1 MLSAEWA
8 YAGYILWLC
17 AGLADFTLH
26 WREDL
31 AHTSGWA
38 ESRLHL
44 VQLGLIGT
52 GVMLW
57 LYLRPSWTVLLAQAL
72 LVTAHAVVGYRDT
85 RIAYPLRRIG
95 PLEQHVHSVLDMAP
109 WFALVVLAL
118 AAGERMAV
126 PAWQMAWRDPLPTL
140 SMQAWVL
147 LPAALLVTLPALVE
161 SRAAWRAR
169 TA

>member
-1 MLSAEWA
+1 MAFADWA

-52 GVMLW
+52 GVLLW
-57 LYLRPSWTVLLAQAL
+57 LYLQPSWTVVLLQGV
-72 LVTAHAVVGYRDT
+72 LVAAHAVVGYRDT
-85 RIAYPLRRIG
+85 HVAYPLRRIG

-109 WFALVVLAL
+109 WFALVAL
-118 AAGERMAV
+118 GCIAATTAEVRSGQV
-126 PAWQMAWRDPLPTL
+126 AWREPWP
-140 SMQAWVL
+140 SPERQIGVL
-147 LPAALLVTLPALVE
+147 LPAVLLVMLPALIE

-169 TA
+169 AD

>member
-1 MLSAEWA
+1 MSFADWA

-31 AHTSGWA
+31 AHTSGWS

-44 VQLGLIGT
+44 LQLALIGS

-57 LYLRPSWTVLLAQAL
+57 LYLQPSWPVLLLQGL
-72 LVTAHAVVGYRDT
+72 LVVGHAGVGYRDT
-85 RIAYPLRRIG
+85 QIAYPLRRIG

-109 WFALVVLAL
+109 WFALVAL
-118 AAGERMAV
+118 AGIAVASADGWGGRVALRKPWPDAGVQLR
-126 PAWQMAWRDPLPTL
+126 T
-140 SMQAWVL
+140 L
-147 LPAALLVTLPALVE
+147 LPAAVLVALPALVE
-161 SRAAWRAR
+161 ARAAWHARAG
-169 TA
+169 

>member
-1 MLSAEWA
+1 MLAAEWA

-52 GVMLW
+52 GVLLW
-57 LYLRPSWTVLLAQAL
+57 LYLQPSWTVLLVLAV
-72 LVTAHAVVGYRDT
+72 LVTVHATVGYRDT
-85 RIAYPLRRIG
+85 QVAYPLRRIG

-109 WFALVVLAL
+109 WFGLIAL
-118 AAGERMAV
+118 AVATGTSQDTWGWRVAL
-126 PAWQMAWRDPLPTL
+126 RDPMP
-140 SMQAWVL
+140 SNAKQAWVL
-147 LPAALLVTLPALVE
+147 LPAVLLVMLPALAE
-161 SRAAWRAR
+161 SLAAWRAR
-169 TA
+169 DA

>member
-1 MLSAEWA
+1 MSFADWA

-31 AHTSGWA
+31 AHTSGWS

-44 VQLGLIGT
+44 LQLALIGS

-57 LYLRPSWTVLLAQAL
+57 LYLQPSWPVLLLQTL
-72 LVTAHAVVGYRDT
+72 LVVAHAGVGYRDT

-109 WFALVVLAL
+109 WFALIALAGIGAAAMDGWNWRLAL
-118 AAGERMAV
+118 REPWPEAMAQLRM
-126 PAWQMAWRDPLPTL
+126 
-140 SMQAWVL
+140 L
-147 LPAALLVTLPALVE
+147 LPAVALVALPALFE
-161 SRAAWRAR
+161 ARAAWRAR
-169 TA
+169 TG